1 MRISDWSSDVCSSD
15 LKKSAWL
22 TIGRYRGP
30 RQDAGRRRRYDAV
43 RPQKRKRR
51 NTVMTPPAE
60 RRTAVIMGASSGIGR
75 ATAEAFAKKGWSLV
89 LAARSREDLEIVDRK
104 STRLNY
110 SHYCASRMPSSA

>member
-1 MRISDWSSDVCSSD
+1 MTHPFPTRRASD

-22 TIGRYRGP
+22 TISRYRGP

-89 LAARSREDLEIVDRK
+89 LAARSRERSEEHTSELQSLMRT
-104 STRLNY
+104 SY
-110 SHYCASRMPSSA
+110 AG